1 MEERSYQAQD
11 VTSKDLLSSDNTV
24 VPVDFYEI
32 AGDDSSE
39 QKGVMIV
46 KLRRVQELRLGAITR
61 KCIGKDQ
68 AKCSP
73 AATVTFMYEPEI
85 KINEDMMARLSLEEK
100 QSIVESSPTKVFDI
114 DPTTQQIA
122 SKWFCFL

>member
-11 VTSKDLLSSDNTV
+11 ITSKDLLSSDNTV

-39 QKGVMIV
+39 QK
-46 KLRRVQELRLGAITR
+46 AITR

-73 AATVTFMYEPEI
+73 AATVTLMYEPEI
-85 KINEDMMARLSLEEK
+85 NINEDMMARLSLEEK
-100 QSIVESSPTKVFDI
+100 QSIVESSPTKVFAI
-114 DPTTQQIA
+114 DPNTQQIA